1 MVSLSSS
8 AEYKPKGSS
17 APDLMVVQRFA
28 FEVQAASEPLLH
40 NHGFEKLL
48 LDAVDEGLAWL
59 GGARAKQMI
68 YYHLENDFNIKRQ
81 DIPRKIEEFD
91 DAIGKIFGDA
101 GALLEIQIMK
111 KLHKKV
117 GNSFKYPPE
126 LENLEFTEYIR
137 TIRLSY
143 FNKLV

>member
-1 MVSLSSS
+1 MVSLS
-8 AEYKPKGSS
+8 SS

-28 FEVQAASEPLLH
+28 FEVHAASEPLLH

-59 GGARAKQMI
+59 GDQAKQMI

-81 DIPRKIEEFD
+81 DISRKIEEFD

-126 LENLEFTEYIR
+126 QENLVFTEYIR